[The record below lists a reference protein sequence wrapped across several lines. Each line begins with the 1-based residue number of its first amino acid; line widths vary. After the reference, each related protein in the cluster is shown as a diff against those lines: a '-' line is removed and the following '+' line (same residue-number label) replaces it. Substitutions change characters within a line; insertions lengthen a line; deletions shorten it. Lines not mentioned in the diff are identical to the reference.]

1 MNNYRK
7 QKFFMQN
14 DKLAQ
19 SKSENAPVEAV
30 DATPIAAPEVVE
42 DAKPAPAPAPAPE
55 PAKAP
60 EPAAPAL
67 APEPAKAPEPAAPAA
82 PRKAIPTIF

>member
-14 DKLAQ
+14 DKLTQ
-19 SKSENAPVEAV
+19 SKFENAPVEAV

-42 DAKPAPAPAPAPE
+42 DAKPAPAPE
-55 PAKAP
+55 PVKAP
-60 EPAAPAL
+60 EPAAPAP

>member
-42 DAKPAPAPAPAPE
+42 DAKPAPAPEPAKAPE
-55 PAKAP
+55 PVKAP
-60 EPAAPAL
+60 EPAAPAP
-67 APEPAKAPEPAAPAA
+67 APAKAPEPAAPAA

>member
-42 DAKPAPAPAPAPE
+42 DAKPAPAPAPE